1 MDIIREDCI
10 YARQSVDRKDSISIE
25 SQIDFCKYELKGGSC
40 KVFKDKED
48 CSTQEDIFNYPQN
61 DKSEAAENP
70 LPHFSIMTINLV
82 LLRTHISNIPL
93 PYTL

>member
-1 MDIIREDCI
+1 MLLFGQNSEYTKKKRIAQHRVFSIIT
-10 YARQSVDRKDSISIE
+10 K
-25 SQIDFCKYELKGGSC
+25 K
-40 KVFKDKED
+40 
-48 CSTQEDIFNYPQN
+48 N
-61 DKSEAAENP
+61 DKREAAENP

>member
-1 MDIIREDCI
+1 MLLFGQNSEVYIEKRIAQHRVFSIIT
-10 YARQSVDRKDSISIE
+10 K
-25 SQIDFCKYELKGGSC
+25 K
-40 KVFKDKED
+40 
-48 CSTQEDIFNYPQN
+48 N
-61 DKSEAAENP
+61 DKREAAENP

>member
-48 CSTQEDIFNYPQN
+48 CSTQEDIFNYLKMIKARQR
-61 DKSEAAENP
+61 KIRCLIS
-70 LPHFSIMTINLV
+70 V
-82 LLRTHISNIPL
+82 L
-93 PYTL
+93 